1 LKSRDESSS
10 QRIEES
16 ESVQKK
22 EYEWKG
28 VAPYEFNVNS
38 DKIQNVLIMMSDLTA
53 AELPEQTFE
62 GTGLEKNSL
71 IVQATGEGIDNTI
84 MIGDLFVPQAEHLEE
99 VKTQA
104 QTELYYAK
112 KGDSDNIYLIT
123 KEQKDILNNRI
134 IDLQ

>member
-1 LKSRDESSS
+1 MKSRDESSS